1 MKQIHQFMFTLI
13 AVATLSFSACSS
25 DDDSSGNGTPT
36 SGIVTA
42 KIDGANFSSLEIT
55 SVANLVNAGN
65 TSTLTVQG
73 NDASGKAIAL
83 VINGYTGEGTYEIG
97 GANNVAVVGS
107 YVEVNISNPQNTQ
120 TWQAPYDSA
129 IVGSITISE
138 EGADS
143 ITGSFEYTAKNPQD
157 DSVKTITM
165 GAFNVSLT
173 IN

>member
-1 MKQIHQFMFTLI
+1 MKQIHQFMFIII
-13 AVATLSFSACSS
+13 AISALSFTSCSS
-25 DDDSSGNGTPT
+25 DDDGGGNGAPT

-55 SVANLVNAGN
+55 SVANKVNASS

-73 NDASGKAIAL
+73 NDASGKTIAL
-83 VINGYTGEGTYEIG
+83 VINGYAGEGSYDIG
-97 GANNVAVVGS
+97 GPNSVAVVGS
-107 YVEVNISNPQNTQ
+107 YVEVNINNPQDTQ

-129 IVGSITISE
+129 VVGSITITE
-138 EGADS
+138 EGTGS
-143 ITGSFEYTAKNPQD
+143 ITGNFEYTAKNPQD
-157 DSVKTITM
+157 DSVKTITE